1 MSEEWK
7 RITEFILDLR
17 KIDYQFIL
25 DSLSMSN
32 SSSVL
37 YWHNFRRAKLS
48 SSLTSF
54 SSSVQTAYSAFL
66 NVDAF
71 SMLAKTPSPP
81 MWTPTHPPLYPPCT
95 LDDSPGDQLDPISS
109 QLRWATKKNQS
120 PQYPA
125 GLMVRK
131 GGLERG
137 RGWCLCLEETGSH
150 RISFPFPQTHK
161 AICRC

>member
-1 MSEEWK
+1 
-7 RITEFILDLR
+7 
-17 KIDYQFIL
+17 
-25 DSLSMSN
+25 MSN

-71 SMLAKTPSPP
+71 SMLAKTPPPP

-109 QLRWATKKNQS
+109 QWRWATKNQS

-125 GLMVRK
+125 GVMVRK
-131 GGLERG
+131 RGLERG
-137 RGWCLCLEETGSH
+137 EGGVCVWERQGLTGYRSH
-150 RISFPFPQTHK
+150 FHK
-161 AICRC
+161 HTRPSVAANGLFNLYLLSTTMCQVKPKMIWI

>member
-1 MSEEWK
+1 
-7 RITEFILDLR
+7 
-17 KIDYQFIL
+17 
-25 DSLSMSN
+25 MSN

-71 SMLAKTPSPP
+71 SMLAKTPPPP

-95 LDDSPGDQLDPISS
+95 LDDSPGDQLDLISS
-109 QLRWATKKNQS
+109 QWRWATKKS
-120 PQYPA
+120 
-125 GLMVRK
+125 VTTIS
-131 GGLERG
+131 G
-137 RGWCLCLEETGSH
+137 RGNGEEEGSWKGE
-150 RISFPFPQTHK
+150 RVVSVSVRDRVSQDIVPISTNTQGHLSLLMDCSTYISCRRQCVKSTPQK
-161 AICRC
+161 